1 MIKLKYFMILVIVV
15 FLSGFTNL
23 TEQVAPPKGIPK
35 RTEDVNAGIVIPSW
49 DCTPHDVIKYSYDR
63 LDALILDPEK
73 GIIMSLST
81 SNFDLNPHKLTFYQ
95 KKYGFVT
102 HQAYRVGVLFDT
114 ETQKIINF
122 AFSPFEI
129 TVPKP
134 ESEVKVIADKWVEF
148 FDSLGWKRGIDSL
161 SSYKPYGT
169 IPERGCWTYQ
179 AWEDSGMRQSVG
191 ICLNEFVEDKSVPK
205 YYINIVF
212 MSNINR
218 EI

>member
-1 MIKLKYFMILVIVV
+1 MLLGSII

-63 LDALILDPEK
+63 LNAFMLDPEK
-73 GIIMSLST
+73 GIFMGLDT
-81 SNFDLNPHKLTFYQ
+81 PNFDLEAHKLTFHH

-102 HQAYRVGVLFDT
+102 HQAYRVGVAFDMD
-114 ETQKIINF
+114 TQKMINF

-134 ESEVKVIADKWVEF
+134 ESEVKAIADKWVTF
-148 FDSLGWKRGIDSL
+148 FDSLAWKRGIDSL
-161 SSYKPYGT
+161 SSSKPYGT
-169 IPERGCWTYQ
+169 IPERGCWPYQ
-179 AWEDSGMRQSVG
+179 VWEDAGMEQSVN
-191 ICLNEFVEDKSVPK
+191 ICLNEFVLDKSIPK
-205 YYINIVF
+205 YFIKIVF
-212 MSNINR
+212 ISNINR